1 MNTRGLI
8 RPHEA
13 KLGFLARVADG
24 AWITFAMY
32 IANEIYREPW
42 ADRNTLAVTVAI
54 AAFYLIAEAT
64 GLYRSDRGRPLTL
77 QIARVWT
84 CWGLVIPVLLFG
96 AFISK
101 TSATHSRVVSMMWF
115 ALTPFALSAWRAT
128 MEVGLR
134 ELRSRGHNTRRAA
147 IVGVSELGTRIA
159 QHLNT
164 HPWIGVQFVGF
175 FDDRDRARLPKLEN
189 GLGPLCGS
197 FNALLERARKGEI
210 DLVYIALPLK
220 AEPRINELI
229 ARLSDTTASVYLAY
243 DFGGFNALRAQW
255 ATLGDLQV
263 VSIVENPFY
272 GVNGWVKRFEDI
284 VLGTCIL
291 ILIAIPML
299 VIAIAIKVTSKGS
312 VFFRQRRYGLN
323 GEQIEVLKFRT
334 MTTSDNGGEV
344 RQASRNDPRVTALG
358 AFLRRTSL
366 DELPQFFHVITGQ
379 MSIVGPRPHAV
390 AHNEQYRLLI
400 RGYMLRHKV
409 KPGITGWAQVNGW
422 RGETDTLEKMQKRVE
437 YDLNYIRNWGFTFDL
452 KIILMTIFGA
462 DTRKNAY

>member
-1 MNTRGLI
+1 
-8 RPHEA
+8 
-13 KLGFLARVADG
+13 
-24 AWITFAMY
+24 MY

-42 ADRNTLAVTVAI
+42 ADHNTLAVTVAI
-54 AAFYLIAEAT
+54 LAFYLIAEAT
-64 GLYRSDRGRPLTL
+64 GLYRTDRGRPLTSE
-77 QIARVWT
+77 IARVWT
-84 CWGLVIPVLLFG
+84 CWGLVMGELLFG

-101 TSATHSRVVSMMWF
+101 TSASYSRVVSLMWF
-115 ALTPFALSAWRAT
+115 ALTPFALTAWRAT

-134 ELRSRGHNTRRAA
+134 ELRSRGHNSRKAA
-147 IVGVSELGTRIA
+147 VVGVSELGARIA
-159 QHLNT
+159 AYLNENS
-164 HPWIGVQFVGF
+164 WIGVQFVGF
-175 FDDRDRARLPKLEN
+175 YDDRDKARLPALDD
-189 GLGPLCGS
+189 GIGRLCGS
-197 FNALLERARKGEI
+197 FSSLVDRARRGEI

-243 DFGGFNALRAQW
+243 DFGGFHALRAQW

-272 GVNGWVKRFEDI
+272 GVNGFIKRVEDI
-284 VLGTCIL
+284 VLGSCIL
-291 ILIAIPML
+291 MLIAIPML
-299 VIAIAIKVTSKGS
+299 VIAIAIKITSKGS
-312 VFFRQRRYGLN
+312 IFFRQRRYGLN

-334 MTTSDNGGEV
+334 MTSSDNGTQV
-344 RQASRNDPRVTALG
+344 KQASRNDPRITELG

-390 AHNEQYRLLI
+390 AHNEQYRQLI

-422 RGETDTLEKMQKRVE
+422 RGETDTLDKMQKRVE
-437 YDLNYIRNWGFTFDL
+437 YDLSYIRNWAFTFDL